1 MEQFR
6 DHVKEVENNVKE
18 VGDGATASKINRH
31 QCKRLASAYEEIS
44 VLFKELMML
53 DNANHVLLLPLLD
66 EFIRVL
72 ERGKVLVL
80 QYASAQWY
88 ELAVT
93 RGNNEEAFNE
103 LHLSLDTNIKALQ
116 KQVSQSSKEV
126 QFPGWTHDT
135 SQAATFRRDA
145 EEDFNEM
152 LEMLQDLVKNLPM
165 AIDKLKGTPSG
176 DELPLNL
183 RIERRKITL
192 GQQIG
197 KGAYGLVHE
206 AYWLGCKI
214 AVKIIETSEISVL
227 QQEVNNLAGLRHPNI
242 VQLLGFSVGK
252 PKEEGNNKGKGK
264 GKDQGKNKGRKSM
277 ILMELM
283 DEDLHHL
290 IEDRC
295 RSTPDPPFR
304 QAVAIDIISQI
315 AAGMAYL
322 HGKGIF
328 HGDLKASNVLVNH
341 RGGHIDAKITD
352 FGVSQKIQLDNRGD
366 ASSSDGLSD
375 SYGLQSAHHTVP
387 FNTNLHSDANRG
399 ESSLTLRHS
408 VSVPNLQSTDA
419 EAIMPSN
426 LSATSLQHYGNSDAT
441 SSMYSTNPFSK
452 VVGTTAWMAPEVIAM
467 QTQDEEMSA
476 VELKYNGKADVY
488 SFAITC
494 SEVLTGKPP
503 FSNDVQRSSISKLVR
518 EGVRPKLPVD
528 INTKLSRLIQ
538 ACWETDPQ
546 ERPTFGSICA
556 KLQEI
561 KVPSYTMIGTPR
573 GDPVPAP
580 TFSPLG
586 KAFSQNDLTAVHEI
600 LVKRGYKDDELSFQ
614 VWSKKIQDMHN
625 SRRQGDRAFREKDYE
640 QAIDCYSQFVDVGAF
655 VSPTVF
661 ARRSLAYLLNDQAQA
676 ALRDARQAQYVHR
689 EWPTACYMQAA
700 ALSKLGME
708 EDAKD
713 MLKEGAV
720 HDSRRLNSWATQDY
734 SLASL
739 FAGFLP
745 TCCLHPFSFLV
756 STWFSELR

>member
-1 MEQFR
+1 MEHFR
-6 DHVKEVENNVKE
+6 DRVKEVENIVKA
-18 VGDGATASKINRH
+18 VGYGATASKINRH
-31 QCKRLASAYEEIS
+31 QCKRLSRAYAEIS
-44 VLFKELMML
+44 VVFKELVML
-53 DNANHVLLLPLLD
+53 DDANHVLLLPLLD

-80 QYASAQWY
+80 QYGSAQWY

-103 LHLSLDTNIKALQ
+103 IHLSLDINIKALQ

-126 QFPGWTHDT
+126 QFPGWTYDT
-135 SQAATFRRDA
+135 WQAATFRRDA

-152 LEMLQDLVKNLPM
+152 LEMLQDLGKNLPM
-165 AIDKLKGTPSG
+165 AIDKLKGTRSG

-183 RIERRKITL
+183 RIESQKITL
-192 GQQIG
+192 ERQIG
-197 KGAYGLVHE
+197 EGAYGLVHE
-206 AYWLGCKI
+206 ASWLGCKI

-242 VQLLGFSVGK
+242 VQLLGFSVAK
-252 PKEEGNNKGKGK
+252 PKEEENNKGKGK

-290 IEDRC
+290 IEERGF
-295 RSTPDPPFR
+295 PPFR
-304 QAVAIDIISQI
+304 QVVAIDIISQI

-322 HGKGIF
+322 HDKGIV
-328 HGDLKASNVLVNH
+328 HGDLKASNVLIKH
-341 RGGHIDAKITD
+341 HGGQIDAKITD
-352 FGVSQKIQLDNRGD
+352 FGVSQKIQLDMRGD
-366 ASSSDGLSD
+366 ASSSD
-375 SYGLQSAHHTVP
+375 
-387 FNTNLHSDANRG
+387 AN
-399 ESSLTLRHS
+399 S
-408 VSVPNLQSTDA
+408 
-419 EAIMPSN
+419 
-426 LSATSLQHYGNSDAT
+426 T
-441 SSMYSTNPFSK
+441 SSMYSLNSLSK
-452 VVGTTAWMAPEVIAM
+452 VVGTTGWMAPEVFDM
-467 QTQDEEMSA
+467 QTEDEEMSA
-476 VELKYNGKADVY
+476 VEPKYNGKAPKYNGKADVY

-494 SEVLTGKPP
+494 SEVLTRKPP
-503 FSNDVQRSSISKLVR
+503 FGKHVERRSISKLVR
-518 EGVRPKLPVD
+518 RGVRPELPVD
-528 INTKLSRLIQ
+528 INTKLSSLIQ
-538 ACWETDPQ
+538 YCWETDPRQ
-546 ERPTFGSICA
+546 RPTFEDICA
-556 KLQEI
+556 ELQEI
-561 KVPSYTMIGTPR
+561 KQVPSYTMIGTSQ
-573 GDPVPAP
+573 GDPVPAL

-625 SRRQGDRAFREKDYE
+625 SRRQGDRAFCEKDYE

-676 ALRDARQAQYVHR
+676 ALRDAKQAQYFHR

-708 EDAKD
+708 EDAKN
-713 MLKEGAV
+713 MLKEGAAL
-720 HDSRRLNSWATQDY
+720 DSRRLNSWATQDY

-739 FAGFLP
+739 FRKL
-745 TCCLHPFSFLV
+745 FSTFMWRVMRL
-756 STWFSELR
+756 LR

>member
-6 DHVKEVENNVKE
+6 DYVKEVENIVKA
-18 VGDGATASKINRH
+18 VGDGATASKINSH
-31 QCKRLASAYEEIS
+31 QCKRLASAYDEFI
-44 VLFKELMML
+44 VVFKELVML

-93 RGNNEEAFNE
+93 RGNNQEAFNE
-103 LHLSLDTNIKALQ
+103 IHLSLDTSIKALQ
-116 KQVSQSSKEV
+116 KQISSLKDV
-126 QFPGWTHDT
+126 QFPVWTHDT
-135 SQAATFRRDA
+135 TSQAAIFGRDA

-152 LEMLQDLVKNLPM
+152 LETLQDLGKNLPL
-165 AIDKLKGTPSG
+165 AIAKLKGTPSG
-176 DELPLNL
+176 DELPLNM
-183 RIERRKITL
+183 RIKSRKITL
-192 GQQIG
+192 GKQIG
-197 KGAYGLVHE
+197 EGAYGLVHE

-214 AVKIIETSEISVL
+214 AVKIIETSEIGVL

-242 VQLLGFSVGK
+242 VQLLGFSVVK
-252 PKEEGNNKGKGK
+252 ATEEENNKGKGK
-264 GKDQGKNKGRKSM
+264 GEDQGKNKGRKSM

-290 IEDRC
+290 IEDQC
-295 RSTPDPPFR
+295 RATPEVPPFR
-304 QAVAIDIISQI
+304 QGVVIDIISQI

-322 HGKGIF
+322 HDKGIF

-375 SYGLQSAHHTVP
+375 HIES
-387 FNTNLHSDANRG
+387 FIINLHSDANRG
-399 ESSLTLRHS
+399 ESSVTIQRSLSDTNLR
-408 VSVPNLQSTDA
+408 STDVK
-419 EAIMPSN
+419 AIMPRN
-426 LSATSLQHYGNSDAT
+426 WSARSLHHYGGSDGA
-441 SSMYSTNPFSK
+441 SSMYSGTSFSK
-452 VVGTTAWMAPEVIAM
+452 VVGTTGWMAPEVYDT
-467 QTQDEEMSA
+467 QTEDEEMSA
-476 VELKYNGKADVY
+476 VEPKYNGKADVY

-494 SEVLTGKPP
+494 CEVLTGKPP
-503 FSNDVQRSSISKLVR
+503 FGKDVKRGSISKLVR
-518 EGVRPKLPVD
+518 KGVRPKLPVE
-528 INTKLSRLIQ
+528 INTKLSSLIKE
-538 ACWETDPQ
+538 CWETDPQ
-546 ERPTFGSICA
+546 KRPTFESICA

-561 KVPSYTMIGTPR
+561 KVPSYTMIGTSR
-573 GDPVPAP
+573 GDPVPAL

-586 KAFSQNDLTAVHEI
+586 KACSQNDLTAVHEI

-614 VWSKKIQDMHN
+614 VWSKNLQDMHN

-676 ALRDARQAQYVHR
+676 ALRDARQAQNVHQ

-700 ALSKLGME
+700 AFSKLGME
-708 EDAKD
+708 EGAKD

-720 HDSRRLNSWATQDY
+720 LDSRRLNSWATQDY

-745 TCCLHPFSFLV
+745 MCCLHPFSFLM